1 MNARGSDARDP
12 HPFRITLARHP
23 PERPT
28 FRRDIAGVA
37 GSLGVVIGNI
47 RRLVPLLLL
56 LLSALAGY
64 AAIGVD
70 LQMPLGNPAGAATD
84 PADPR
89 RFLLRRA
96 QYALEYN
103 DTTRTAN
110 WVSWSLGLADLGASG
125 RGDFAA
131 DPGLPAN
138 LTRVQPEDYSG
149 SGFDRGHL
157 CPSGDRTVTVADNQA
172 TFYMTN
178 ILPQTPDHNQ
188 GVWASFET
196 YCRSLAGLGN
206 EILVIS
212 GPAGFGAERL
222 PGGIAVPAHVWKIA
236 VVVPPGPGSALS
248 RITATTRVIAIK
260 VPNIPGIRT
269 NPWQQYLTSVARLQ
283 TDTGFTFFSELPPE
297 TAAALR
303 AKVDEPS
310 TAGAPRITTQPASQ
324 AAALGG
330 AATFTVIASGTPPL
344 TYQWTFNGAELPG
357 ATNATLVVRD
367 LQPAQLGAYA
377 ATVANADGAV
387 VTTTAALNLASGAG
401 SLFWDFSAA
410 TATGGLPRDIGGGLV
425 SQQNN
430 NGTTALLTNASVS
443 SGYPGASGGNNAGA
457 AARTG
462 PLNRAAGSGS
472 AYFEFTLEVP
482 AGRRLVVS
490 SLSFGSRSTATGP
503 QAFTVFTSADD
514 FARPLS
520 SGALANNSVWSLITP
535 EFSAF
540 AAEPGRAVTF
550 RIHGHNGSGNAG
562 VGTANWRI
570 DDLRVGV
577 NAAPAPFAPVVTRLP
592 AAATIVAGGEMVLS
606 VTAAGEPAPTFQW
619 LRDGVAIPGATAATL
634 RLAAATPERSGAYAV
649 EVSNAAGKVT
659 TPPAAVR
666 VLRRG
671 HAGTYF
677 GRLDPPGGPGT
688 FALVV
693 QPDNTAHFL
702 AATTSG
708 QRAWFGRAIAVSE
721 DGTFRFGASE
731 LSGDNS
737 GSTATVNGAI
747 ATDGTLAA
755 DVSGGALGGS
765 KLIGERTPAGGPA
778 NTAGFYLAGA
788 AGQAGV
794 LYAAVATSGRI
805 LTATTGGTRISVAE
819 GTLSPAGT
827 ATLSPIT
834 AGQALAVTVA
844 AGRLVAT
851 PTGSG
856 GAPTFVG
863 AAMGTSAVTA
873 QRLVNLSSR
882 AAASAGEEVVIAGFV
897 VSGPESKPVLIR
909 AIGPGLR
916 DFGVTSALPAPRL
929 ELLRG
934 DTRLATNAAWG
945 TAPGSGEIPAVAARA
960 GAFALTAGSGDAVIV
975 TTLPPGG
982 YTAVASAAD
991 GRAGVCLIEVYDL
1004 APESPDQRLVN
1015 LSTRAVAGAG
1025 ESTLTAGLVVRGTD
1039 PKRILIRAAG
1049 PALGQFGVTGFLAR
1063 PELTL
1068 LDGGRPIAINS
1079 GWSTTNDSAAIAET
1093 AVRTGAFPFAPGSA
1107 DAAILINLAPGAYTA
1122 QVGAATASGI
1132 ALLEIYEVP

>member
-1 MNARGSDARDP
+1 M
-12 HPFRITLARHP
+12 
-23 PERPT
+23 
-28 FRRDIAGVA
+28 
-37 GSLGVVIGNI
+37 IGNI
-47 RRLVPLLLL
+47 RRPVPLLLL
-56 LLSALAGY
+56 LLSALAGR

-70 LQMPLGNPAGAATD
+70 LQMPLGNPAGTAAD

-206 EILVIS
+206 EILVTT
-212 GPAGFGAERL
+212 GPAGFGADRL

-236 VVVPPGPGSALS
+236 VVVPPGPGSAFS

-283 TDTGFTFFSELPPE
+283 SDTGFTFFSELPPE

-303 AKVDEPS
+303 ARIDEPS

-324 AAALGG
+324 AAALGA
-330 AATFTVIASGTPPL
+330 AATFTVTASGSPPL

-357 ATNATLVVRD
+357 ATNATFVVRD
-367 LQPAQLGAYA
+367 LQPAQLGSYA

-387 VTTTAALNLASGAG
+387 VTTAATLNLASGAG

-443 SGYPGASGGNNAGA
+443 SGYAGASGGNNAGT

-482 AGRRLVVS
+482 PGRRLVVS

-535 EFSAF
+535 EFPAF

-677 GRLDPPGGPGT
+677 GRIDPPAGPGT

-708 QRAWFGRAIAVSE
+708 QRAWFGRAIPVGE
-721 DGTFRFGASE
+721 DGAFRFALSE

-737 GSTATVNGAI
+737 GSTATVTGTI
-747 ATDGTLAA
+747 ATDSTLAA
-755 DVSGGALGGS
+755 EVSGGALRGS
-765 KLIGERTPAGGPA
+765 RLIGERPPAGGPA
-778 NTAGFYLAGA
+778 STAGFYVAGA
-788 AGQAGV
+788 AEQPGV
-794 LYAAVATSGRI
+794 LYSAVGSSGRI
-805 LTATTGGTRISVAE
+805 LTVTAGGARISVAE
-819 GTLSPAGT
+819 GVLSPSGT
-827 ATLSPIT
+827 AALTSTPPGT
-834 AGQALAVTVA
+834 QLAVTVA
-844 AGRLVAT
+844 AGRLTAT
-851 PTGSG
+851 TTGAGPTSVFAGQAIDSP
-856 GAPTFVG
+856 AF
-863 AAMGTSAVTA
+863 AA
-873 QRLVNLSSR
+873 QRMVNLSTR
-882 AAASAGEEVVIAGFV
+882 AAASGGEEVVIAGFV

-916 DFGVTSALPAPRL
+916 DFGVASALPAPRL

-934 DTRLATNAAWG
+934 DTRLAINTAWG

-960 GAFALTAGSGDAVIV
+960 GAFALAAGSGDAVIV

-991 GRAGVCLIEVYDL
+991 GRNGVCLVEVYDL
-1004 APESPDQRLVN
+1004 AADSLDQRLVN

-1039 PKRILIRAAG
+1039 PKRILIRAVG
-1049 PALGQFGVTGFLAR
+1049 PGLGQFGVTGFLAR

-1068 LDGGRPIAINS
+1068 LDGSRAIALNS
-1079 GWSTTNDSAAIAET
+1079 GWSTASDSAAIAE
-1093 AVRTGAFPFAPGSA
+1093 AGARTGAFPLAAGSA
-1107 DAAILINLAPGAYTA
+1107 DAAILINLAPGSYTA
-1122 QVGAATASGI
+1122 QAGAATASGV

>member
-1 MNARGSDARDP
+1 M
-12 HPFRITLARHP
+12 
-23 PERPT
+23 
-28 FRRDIAGVA
+28 
-37 GSLGVVIGNI
+37 IGKF

-56 LLSALAGY
+56 VLSALAGR

-70 LQMPLGNPAGAATD
+70 LQMPLGNPAGAGGD

-103 DTTRTAN
+103 DSTRTAN

-131 DPGLPAN
+131 DTSLPAN

-188 GVWASFET
+188 GVWASFES
-196 YCRSLAGLGN
+196 YCRSLAGLGH
-206 EILVIS
+206 EILIVT
-212 GPAGFGAERL
+212 GPSGFGAERL

-248 RITATTRVIAIK
+248 RITAATRVIAIK

-269 NPWQQYLTSVARLQ
+269 NPWQQYLTSAARLQ
-283 TDTGFTFFSELPPE
+283 TDTGYTFFSELPPE

-310 TAGAPRITTQPASQ
+310 TAGAPRITAQPASQ

-330 AATFTVIASGTPPL
+330 AATFTVNASGTLPL
-344 TYQWTFNGAELPG
+344 LYQWTFNGAELPG
-357 ATNATLVVRD
+357 ATSATLVVRD
-367 LQPAQLGAYA
+367 IQPGQLGAYA

-387 VTTTAALNLASGAG
+387 VTAAAALNLASGAG

-443 SGYPGASGGNNAGA
+443 SGYAGASGGNNAGA

-462 PLNRAAGSGS
+462 PLNRTVGSGS
-472 AYFEFTLEVP
+472 ACFEFTLEVP

-490 SLSFGSRSTATGP
+490 SLTFGSRSTATGP
-503 QAFTVFTSADD
+503 QAFTVLTSVDD

-520 SGALANNSVWSLITP
+520 TGALANNSVWTLITT
-535 EFSAF
+535 EFPAF
-540 AAEPGRAVTF
+540 AAEPGRAITF
-550 RIHGHNGSGNAG
+550 RIYGHNGSGNAG

-577 NAAPAPFAPVVTRLP
+577 NAASVPLAPVVTRLP
-592 AAATIVAGGEMVLS
+592 APSTIVAGGETVLS
-606 VTAAGEPAPTFQW
+606 VSASGEPAPAFQW

-634 RLAAATPERSGAYAV
+634 RLTAATPERSGAYAV
-649 EVSNAAGKVT
+649 EVGNAAGKVT

-677 GRLDPPGGPGT
+677 GRLDPPAGPGT

-693 QPDNTAHFL
+693 EPDNTAHFL
-702 AATTSG
+702 VATISD
-708 QRAWFGRAIAVSE
+708 QRGWFGRAIAVSE

-731 LSGDNS
+731 LSGDVS
-737 GSTATVNGAI
+737 GPAATVTGAI

-788 AGQAGV
+788 AGQTGV
-794 LYAAVATSGRI
+794 LYAAIATSGRI
-805 LTATTGGTRISVAE
+805 LVVAGGGARLLVAE
-819 GTLSPAGT
+819 GVLSASGAASLA
-827 ATLSPIT
+827 ATPGG
-834 AGQALAVTVA
+834 APLAVTVT
-844 AGRLVAT
+844 AGRLAAT
-851 PTGSG
+851 TTAAGNALVFAGP
-856 GAPTFVG
+856 
-863 AAMGTSAVTA
+863 AMGTPAVVA

-882 AAASAGEEVVIAGFV
+882 AAASGGEEVVIAGFV
-897 VSGPESKPVLIR
+897 ISGPESKPVLIR
-909 AIGPGLR
+909 AVGPGLR
-916 DFGVTSALPAPRL
+916 DFGVASTLPAPRL

-934 DTRLATNAAWG
+934 DARVATNAAWG
-945 TAPGSGEIPAVAARA
+945 TAPGSGELPAIAARA
-960 GAFALTAGSGDAVIV
+960 GAFPLAAGSGDAVIV

-982 YTAVASAAD
+982 YTAIASAAD
-991 GRAGVCLIEVYDL
+991 GRPGVCLVEVYDL
-1004 APESPDQRLVN
+1004 AVDSADQRLAN

-1025 ESTLTAGLVVRGTD
+1025 DATLTAGLVVRGTD
-1039 PKRILIRAAG
+1039 PKRILIRAVG
-1049 PALGQFGVTGFLAR
+1049 PGLGQFGVTGFLAR

-1068 LDGGRPIAINS
+1068 LDGGRAIARNS
-1079 GWSTTNDSAAIAET
+1079 GWNAGPDSTAIAE
-1093 AVRTGAFPFAPGSA
+1093 AAARTGAFPLSSGSA
-1107 DAAILINLAPGAYTA
+1107 DAAILINLSPGAYTA
-1122 QVGAATASGI
+1122 QVGAAQAGGV